1 MKKLLG
7 IVVLGLLWCNNLVLA
22 HEENLDSIENC
33 ADGKIWHKLSNYT
46 GYSKK
51 TGGMIFRT
59 MGIKNKEADIILK
72 EASDIFI
79 SNIDLRREANNFITK
94 NLKSSSYNK
103 TKSKL
108 TLDDLKVQD
117 QEILTKYK
125 NMRQN
130 IDNRDR
136 RQEHLS
142 QKGFYKYFI
151 TGIKPDV
158 IRNTDLKLKSKSGN
172 YMEIFTECEIE
183 YSKTPNS
190 FLLKYKK

>member
-7 IVVLGLLWCNNLVLA
+7 IVVLGLLWCSISFA
-22 HEENLDSIENC
+22 HEENIDSIENC
-33 ADGKIWHKLSNYT
+33 ADGKIWHKLSKYT

-51 TGGMIFRT
+51 SAGMIIRT

-72 EASDIFI
+72 EANELFFS
-79 SNIDLRREANNFITK
+79 SLDLSREANNFITK